1 GGQKKQRKTGQPD
14 QAGQSGPQIHP
25 HRDPVIG
32 HPPRRGG
39 SQPQGEGKAVED
51 DRKAE
56 SFGEPS
62 HGEAGGGESDRS
74 PQPETAVVEAVSH
87 RVIDGEGVRD
97 GNDGALA
104 EGEGGGGGQ
113 QGEVFVKEQEAQAD
127 SSRGQKGGD
136 QHRAGAAGPVADQ
149 SPYGLGDHHDDGA
162 DGHQGADLTAAQAD
176 LFLQVNAQ
184 QGVKPPEGPE
194 GQKIKQTEVGLDG
207 SVACGHGF
215 SSTPVYFPCAE

>member
-1 GGQKKQRKTGQPD
+1 MPVANRVYGEGSPSADPVPRDFHEGDFTACGQQEPQSDPGHRRSGGLGRAAPYRCCWRNRPEHQEGSQKKQRKTGQPD

-97 GNDGALA
+97 GNDGALE

-113 QGEVFVKEQEAQAD
+113 QGEVFVKEQEAPG
-127 SSRGQKGGD
+127 RFLPWPKG
-136 QHRAGAAGPVADQ
+136 R
-149 SPYGLGDHHDDGA
+149 
-162 DGHQGADLTAAQAD
+162 
-176 LFLQVNAQ
+176 
-184 QGVKPPEGPE
+184 
-194 GQKIKQTEVGLDG
+194 
-207 SVACGHGF
+207 
-215 SSTPVYFPCAE
+215 

>member
-1 GGQKKQRKTGQPD
+1 
-14 QAGQSGPQIHP
+14 
-25 HRDPVIG
+25 
-32 HPPRRGG
+32 
-39 SQPQGEGKAVED
+39 
-51 DRKAE
+51 
-56 SFGEPS
+56 
-62 HGEAGGGESDRS
+62 ESDRS

-97 GNDGALA
+97 GNDGALE

-215 SSTPVYFPCAE
+215 SSTLVYLPCAEICLSRPASPGGRRALSRKTAGFLLRARCSFGHGMKGRDAEATPPAG